1 MFSSDWSLVLFT
13 ILVQSAVGIVVIT
26 EGARLFFGAD
36 GKTLRWQT
44 PVACLMTALG
54 LLLSLTHL
62 GTPLHSVFTIMNLG
76 DSWLS
81 REILSVS
88 GFFGVVLAITILR
101 MRAPEAKAQ
110 VLSAIAVVLGLVAVF
125 VMTRV
130 YLLETVP
137 VWNTVATAFSFYG
150 TMLLAG
156 AVASG
161 VIGSIENSGN
171 ECDESCTS
179 VTGLLCISAQVGL
192 ALKFIAIVL
201 SMIALSN
208 MDGVGTSGLDLV
220 AEEGVGVL
228 VARIA
233 MICVGVGV
241 FTWFGVKAIGT
252 KQLRLSMNPA
262 LCALA
267 LVMAGEILDRL
278 MFYGTYMRI
287 GI

>member
-13 ILVQSAVGIVVIT
+13 VLVQSAVGIVVIT
-26 EGARLFFGAD
+26 EAARLFAGAN
-36 GKTLRWQT
+36 GSTLRWQT
-44 PVACLMTALG
+44 PVACVMTGIG
-54 LLLSLTHL
+54 LVMSLSHL
-62 GTPLHSVFTIMNLG
+62 GTPMHSVFTIMNLG
-76 DSWLS
+76 NSWLS

-88 GFFGVVLAITILR
+88 GFFAVVLALAVLR
-101 MRAPEAKAQ
+101 MRNPEARTSA
-110 VLSAIAVVLGLVAVF
+110 LSALAIVLGLISVF
-125 VMTRV
+125 VMTKV

-137 VWNTVATAFSFYG
+137 VWNTVSTAFSFYG

-161 VIGSIENSGN
+161 VIGSIENSGKK
-171 ECDESCTS
+171 CGESCTS
-179 VTGLLCISAQVGL
+179 VTSLLCLSAQIGL

-201 SMIALSN
+201 NMVALSSVDN
-208 MDGVGTSGLDLV
+208 LGVSGLDMV
-220 AEEGVGVL
+220 AGEGLTVL
-228 VARIA
+228 IARIA
-233 MICVGVGV
+233 MVCAGVGV
-241 FTWFGVKAIGT
+241 FTWFGLKAIGM

-267 LVMAGEILDRL
+267 LVMAGEIIDRL

>member
-26 EGARLFFGAD
+26 EGARLFSGAK
-36 GKTLRWQT
+36 GATLRLQT
-44 PVACLMTALG
+44 PTACVLTALG
-54 LLLSLTHL
+54 LVLSLTHL

-76 DSWLS
+76 NSWLS

-88 GFFGVVLAITILR
+88 GFFAAILVLAVVR
-101 MRAPEAKAQ
+101 MRDAEAKAAP
-110 VLSAIAVVLGLVAVF
+110 LSLLAMVLGLFAVF
-125 VMTRV
+125 VMTKV

-150 TMLLAG
+150 TTLLAG
-156 AVASG
+156 AVVCG
-161 VIGSIENSGN
+161 VIGSIENGGK
-171 ECDESCTS
+171 ECGESCTS
-179 VTGLLCISAQVGL
+179 VTGLLCVFAQLGL

-201 SMIALSN
+201 NMVALSN
-208 MDGVGTSGLDLV
+208 VGSLGVSGLDMV
-220 AEEGVGVL
+220 ASEGLTVL
-228 VARIA
+228 VLRIA
-233 MICVGVGV
+233 MVCAGVGV
-241 FTWFGVKAIGT
+241 FTWFGLKAMGA
-252 KQLRLSMNPA
+252 KQLRVAMNPA

-267 LVMAGEILDRL
+267 LVMAGEIIDRL

>member
-26 EGARLFFGAD
+26 EAARLFAGAS
-36 GKTLRWQT
+36 GSALRWQT
-44 PVACLMTALG
+44 PVACVMTALG
-54 LLLSLTHL
+54 LILSLTHL

-76 DSWLS
+76 NSWLS

-88 GFFGVVLAITILR
+88 AFFIAICALAFMRMRNDAVKATGLSVLA
-101 MRAPEAKAQ
+101 MA
-110 VLSAIAVVLGLVAVF
+110 LGLLAVF
-125 VMTRV
+125 VMTKV

-137 VWNTVATAFSFYG
+137 AWNSVATAFSFYG

-161 VIGSIENSGN
+161 VIGSIENSGKDCG
-171 ECDESCTS
+171 EDCTS
-179 VTGLLCISAQVGL
+179 VTGLLCASAQAGL
-192 ALKFIAIVL
+192 ALKFIAVAL
-201 SMIALSN
+201 GMIALGSV
-208 MDGVGTSGLDLV
+208 GSLGTSGLDLV
-220 AEEGVGVL
+220 AGEGVSAQIV
-228 VARIA
+228 RIA
-233 MICVGVGV
+233 MICAGAGV
-241 FTWFGVKAIGT
+241 FTWFGFKAMGT
-252 KQLRLSMNPA
+252 RQLRLAMNPA

-267 LVMAGEILDRL
+267 LVMAGEIIDRL